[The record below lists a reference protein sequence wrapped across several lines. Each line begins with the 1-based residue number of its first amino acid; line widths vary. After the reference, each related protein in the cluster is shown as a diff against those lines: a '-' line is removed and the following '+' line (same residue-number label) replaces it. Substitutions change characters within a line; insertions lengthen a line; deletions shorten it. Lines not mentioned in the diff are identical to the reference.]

1 MKSANKNNLQKRNK
15 WIIGVQQ
22 CTTEVL
28 ASCWAA
34 SVGSPK
40 ASAFP
45 FRPHPNDSLTCLIVY
60 RLFFTNLLIT
70 IPLSKVNTDDRFL
83 VEGSPSMGAVVQCSW
98 HPVRQR
104 GSTVSQLTCTSIHSP
119 PPRRVIRTIYYG
131 RVELYKLTVC
141 GTLAPHHRSGLY
153 SNKHTMIV
161 IMSV

>member
-1 MKSANKNNLQKRNK
+1 MDYRRTAMHHRSISQLLGSIGGFPKGICISISPPSQWLIDVIDCLS
-15 WIIGVQQ
+15 IIFY
-22 CTTEVL
+22 E
-28 ASCWAA
+28 
-34 SVGSPK
+34 
-40 ASAFP
+40 
-45 FRPHPNDSLTCLIVY
+45 
-60 RLFFTNLLIT
+60 LLIT
-70 IPLSKVNTDDRFL
+70 IPLSKVDTDDRFL
-83 VEGSPSMGAVVQCSW
+83 VEGNPSMGAVVQWSW